1 MNISGEISHGVAPVC
16 VCVYVSVVSGF
27 VLYTEYWE
35 NIGPACCVCVCVCN
49 LMTWAKWWSAEFL
62 VCKWPPVLPVHHEWN
77 NNTRYYQKPSVLLL
91 KGSIVS
97 YSSKVSAE
105 LIYIWCNANI
115 YSALFS
121 PYLILGAYL
130 CMHEQNKPAIGLNL
144 LWMCSK
150 LRLADEVLRLWRF
163 IVHCWHV
170 PHR

>member
-1 MNISGEISHGVAPVC
+1 MVLRRCVC
-16 VCVYVSVVSGF
+16 VCMCLWLAVSSFTPNIERILARHVVF
-27 VLYTEYWE
+27 
-35 NIGPACCVCVCVCN
+35 VCVCN

-91 KGSIVS
+91 TGSIVS